1 MEGDYFTMKKKHNSP
16 FLYSDG
22 FKRYH
27 TADYDYKRRFG
38 KKMCRIPL
46 SAGFNCPNRDGTKGV
61 GGCTF
66 CSAAGGGEFAPDAAM
81 PFSAQYALVSA
92 ELAKKWPSA
101 GHMAYLQ
108 AFSNTHCSADRLQET
123 LDEIRRILNI
133 EAIILATRADCLD
146 EQKAEIL
153 KNVSRTIPLEVE
165 LGLQTVHDSTAK
177 IINRCHTFDEF
188 QTGFDLLKERGIRV
202 CVHIINSLPGETY
215 DMMLKTAQK
224 VGQLRPA
231 GVKLHM
237 LHLLKESVLGMRF
250 QEQPFPL
257 MDRASYISLV
267 CDQIELFPPE
277 TVIARLTGD
286 GAPNTLIAPEWT
298 QKKLTIINDIDREL
312 YRRNSWQGKRFAV
325 L

>member
-1 MEGDYFTMKKKHNSP
+1 VKKKHNSP
-16 FLYSDG
+16 FLFSNG

-46 SAGFNCPNRDGTKGV
+46 SAGFTCPNRDGTKGV

-66 CSAAGGGEFAPDAAM
+66 CSAAGGGEFALDAALL
-81 PFSAQYALVSA
+81 FAAQYALVSA
-92 ELAKKWPSA
+92 HMAKKWPSA

-108 AFSNTHCSADRLQET
+108 AFSNTYCSADRLQKT
-123 LDEIRRILNI
+123 LDEIRRIPKI

-146 EQKAEIL
+146 KQKAEIL
-153 KNVSRTIPLEVE
+153 KNVSRIIPLEVE
-165 LGLQTVHDSTAK
+165 LGLQSVHDSTAK
-177 IINRCHTFDEF
+177 AINRCHTYDEF
-188 QTGFDLLKERGIRV
+188 LTGFNLLDERDIRI

-215 DMMLKTAQK
+215 DMMQETAQK

-237 LHLLKESVLGMRF
+237 LHLLKGSVLGMRY
-250 QEQPFPL
+250 QEQTFPL
-257 MDRASYISLV
+257 MDRASYVSLI

-286 GAPNTLIAPEWT
+286 GASNTLIAPEWT
-298 QKKLTIINDIDREL
+298 RKKLTIINDIDREL
-312 YRRNSWQGKRFAV
+312 YRRDSWQGKRFAG